1 MSEKRYNP
9 SKIKYIQ
16 QYQKKNMVSFCLR
29 FNKTTEADLLAYL
42 QSQEN
47 KQGFI
52 KELIKAD
59 MDHRA

>member
-29 FNKTTEADLLAYL
+29 FNKTTEAEMLAYL
-42 QSQEN
+42 QGKEN
-47 KQGFI
+47 KQGYI
-52 KELIKAD
+52 KELIKAE